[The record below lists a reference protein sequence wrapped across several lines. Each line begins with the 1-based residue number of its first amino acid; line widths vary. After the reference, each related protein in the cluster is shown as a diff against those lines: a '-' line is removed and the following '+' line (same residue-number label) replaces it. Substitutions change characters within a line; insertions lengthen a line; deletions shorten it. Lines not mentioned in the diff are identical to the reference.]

1 MQTQIRL
8 YRGIFFSKTINVQT
22 KIRQCRGELC
32 LKINKRACTF
42 IRQTR
47 VGIYLLHEFH
57 SDFRSH
63 NFRKRA
69 YSAPNEIQSL
79 TGEVARSLSPYNAI
93 EDLR

>member
-1 MQTQIRL
+1 MKDINAVGDKMTRKGHKKVVSFLTEQTL
-8 YRGIFFSKTINVQT
+8 
-22 KIRQCRGELC
+22 
-32 LKINKRACTF
+32 
-42 IRQTR
+42 
-47 VGIYLLHEFH
+47 YLLHEFH
-57 SDFRSH
+57 YDFRSH